1 MPPALQE
8 LAKSTIPVIRIQK
21 SRANLQEARVVP
33 LVFDPDDDP
42 DPPLLQVRGS
52 EAVHTVEVAHVAPAL
67 QDEPD
72 FRGLTIALNCC
83 LTASGQPAHAVFKQ
97 ESKVS
102 ITSQLLLPMA
112 VGIAA
117 M

>member
-8 LAKSTIPVIRIQK
+8 LAKSTNPVIRMQT
-21 SRANLQEARVVP
+21 SRTNLQDVRVVP
-33 LVFDPDDDP
+33 LVSDPDDDP
-42 DPPLLQVRGS
+42 ALLQVRGS
-52 EAVHTVEVAHVAPAL
+52 EAAHIVELAHVAPAL

-97 ESKVS
+97 ESIVS
-102 ITSQLLLPMA
+102 ITSQLLVPIAL
-112 VGIAA
+112 GIAA
-117 M
+117 K